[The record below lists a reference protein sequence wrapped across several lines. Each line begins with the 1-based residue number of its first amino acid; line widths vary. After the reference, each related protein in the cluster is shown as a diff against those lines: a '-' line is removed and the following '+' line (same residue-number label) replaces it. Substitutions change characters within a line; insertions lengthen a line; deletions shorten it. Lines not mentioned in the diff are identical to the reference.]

1 MKRTLS
7 RREAE
12 YLRQGALILG
22 CGGGGDP
29 MEGVE
34 LIERI
39 YEAGRAITLADFED
53 LLDEDIVATIGYVG
67 GGVSPDELDAVANYV
82 KEGDAVLR
90 AAEELSKLLGEEIA
104 AFMPVEPGAGNS
116 FVAMYAAAMTGAVTM
131 DADTAG
137 RAKPEIV
144 NSTTSIFEI
153 PLTPLVIVTDYG
165 DVMVLKEAVDERRVE
180 RLSRYVA
187 RASGGLCAVA
197 RCPVRVKRLKGKVIE
212 GSMGL
217 ALAAGRAICEEKRP
231 VEALIKVLEGQRLFE
246 GEISSFSR
254 REEGGF
260 MWGEIELIGVG
271 SFKGETY
278 KIWFKNENL
287 VGWRNGKVDVTCPD
301 LIALVDA
308 YSGVGTYNWDDKD
321 FFEGHRCVVI
331 GREADPIWLTPR
343 GLELFGPRHFG
354 FDFDYRPFRRQ
365 GGNLCTG

>member
-1 MKRTLS
+1 MIRTLS
-7 RREAE
+7 RKEAE

-34 LIERI
+34 LIRQI
-39 YEAGRAITLADFED
+39 YDANRAITLVDFED
-53 LLDEDIVATIGYVG
+53 LPDEAIVATIGYVG
-67 GGVSPDELDAVANYV
+67 GGVSSKELRAVANYA
-82 KEGDAVLR
+82 KEVDAVLQ

-116 FVAMYAAAMTGAVTM
+116 FVAMYAAAMSGAVTL

-144 NSTTSIFEI
+144 NSTTSIFEV

-165 DVMVLKEAVDERRVE
+165 DVLVLKTAVDERRVE
-180 RLSRYVA
+180 QLSRYVA
-187 RASGGLCAVA
+187 RASGGVCAVA
-197 RCPVRVKRLKGKVIE
+197 RCPIKIKHLKGKVIE

-217 ALAAGRAICEEKRP
+217 ALAAGRAICGEEKP
-231 VEALIKVLEGQRLFE
+231 VEALIEVLQGQRLFD

-260 MWGEIELIGVG
+260 MWGEIELVG
-271 SFKGETY
+271 FGEYKGETY

-287 VGWRNGKVDVTCPD
+287 VGWRNGKVNVTCPD

-308 YSGVGTYNWDDKD
+308 HSGVGIYNWDDSD
-321 FFEGHRCVVI
+321 FFEGHRCTVI
-331 GREADPIWLTPR
+331 GRKADPIWLTPR

-354 FDFDYRPFRRQ
+354 FDFDYQPFSRQ
-365 GGNLCTG
+365 GGGSCTG